1 MDALLDADY
10 AIQDMALVI
19 SEVSSAIFSVLQFV
33 DIYAIYIDSNVSF
46 NPLNANDAN
55 RHHVIRKWVSAN
67 DAYRRCKQVCAIPV
81 VFLRIDVRDFV
92 RYQ

>member
-10 AIQDMALVI
+10 AIQHMALVI

-33 DIYAIYIDSNVSF
+33 DAIYIDSNVSF

-67 DAYRRCKQVCAIPV
+67 DAYRRRKLACAIPV
-81 VFLRIDVRDFV
+81 EFLRIDVRDFV